1 MNRYLVDEAILRA
14 LLDDALFLRS
24 LHKDTEERSARS
36 EAAITATQA
45 ILCAPPPTCVEI
57 DPTTVSPL
65 PFGSHWGSLTDDY
78 VPNRPGVA
86 ALGTK
91 GYLAPIKPHK
101 ADE

>member
-1 MNRYLVDEAILRA
+1 MNRYFVDEATLRA

-24 LHKDTEERSARS
+24 LHKDTEERTARS
-36 EAAITATQA
+36 EAAITTIQA
-45 ILCAPPPTCVEI
+45 ILCAPPTAVEI
-57 DPTTVSPL
+57 DLTTLPTLS
-65 PFGSHWGSLTDDY
+65 FGDYWGSLTDDY

-91 GYLAPIKPHK
+91 CSLAPIKPHK